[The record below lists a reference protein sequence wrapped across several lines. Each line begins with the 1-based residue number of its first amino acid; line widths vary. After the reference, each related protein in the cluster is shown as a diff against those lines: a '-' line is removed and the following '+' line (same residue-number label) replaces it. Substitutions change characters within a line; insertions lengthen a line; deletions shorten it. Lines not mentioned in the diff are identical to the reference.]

1 MTIHFLCIIG
11 PFNCQHSQRPLPVSA
26 SVTPAHSNVGAP
38 EGKLEIATICDGDP
52 KQTFDFFAHFVL
64 PIIVNILE
72 LSFLVSFY
80 TVKNVSFARCQ
91 PRSGYFRI
99 PFDLFS

>member
-1 MTIHFLCIIG
+1 MVPTTSL
-11 PFNCQHSQRPLPVSA
+11 
-26 SVTPAHSNVGAP
+26 AHGLD
-38 EGKLEIATICDGDP
+38 GKLEIVTICKVDP
-52 KQTFDFFAHFVL
+52 KQTFDFFAHFIL
-64 PIIVNILE
+64 PTVVNILE

-80 TVKNVSFARCQ
+80 TVKNVSFTRCQ

>member
-11 PFNCQHSQRPLPVSA
+11 PFNCQHFQRPLPVSA
-26 SVTPAHSNVGAP
+26 SVTPAHSKVGAP
-38 EGKLEIATICDGDP
+38 EGKLEIAAICNGGP
-52 KQTFDFFAHFVL
+52 KETFQFFAHYIL
-64 PIIVNILE
+64 PTIVNILK
-72 LSFLVSFY
+72 LSSLVSFY
-80 TVKNVSFARCQ
+80 TVKDVSFIRCQ